1 MLYFN
6 KFTLVSK
13 CLHNGVDDKYEVFVI
28 LNPLQYFNRR
38 QSVYICYTTRKNEL
52 IVFKKLSFMFLW
64 KEKIDS

>member
-13 CLHNGVDDKYEVFVI
+13 FLYNGVDDKYEVFVI
-28 LNPLQYFNRR
+28 LNPLQYFNHR
-38 QSVYICYTTRKNEL
+38 QLVYICYTTRKNEL
-52 IVFKKLSFMFLW
+52 IIFKKFSFMFLW